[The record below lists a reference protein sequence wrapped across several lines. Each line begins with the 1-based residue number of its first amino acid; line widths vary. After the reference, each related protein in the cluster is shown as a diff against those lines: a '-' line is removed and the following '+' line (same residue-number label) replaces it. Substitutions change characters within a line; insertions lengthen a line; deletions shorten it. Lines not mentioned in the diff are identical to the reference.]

1 MKFKKVHILGLIIV
15 GGLIFTSLDIFDNS
29 QNKLT
34 NLDINENKFEIKIN
48 EKGQTYGSNLANTE
62 YGNEPDLILVE
73 ADNGKS
79 GYVYKDDFYDTANQP
94 KNPEE
99 AVAYTKMVEKKVKK
113 HGYYKAIPVYEKD
126 GTTVIGSFKIGS
138 K

>member
-15 GGLIFTSLDIFDNS
+15 GGLTFMGLDIFDNS
-29 QNKLT
+29 QNKLA
-34 NLDINENKFEIKIN
+34 NLDVNENKFEIKIN

-99 AVAYTKMVEKKVKK
+99 AVAYMENLKKEGPKT
-113 HGYYKAIPVYEKD
+113 IPVYESNGK
-126 GTTVIGSFKIGS
+126 TVIGSFKIGS

>member
-1 MKFKKVHILGLIIV
+1 MKFKRVHIFGLLIV
-15 GGLIFTSLDIFDNS
+15 GGLAFMGLYIFDNS
-29 QNKLT
+29 QNKLI
-34 NLDINENKFEIKIN
+34 NLDVNENKFEIKIN
-48 EKGQTYGSNLANTE
+48 EKGQTYGSNLANTK

-73 ADNGKS
+73 TDNGKS

-126 GTTVIGSFKIGS
+126 GTTVIGSFKIG
-138 K
+138 